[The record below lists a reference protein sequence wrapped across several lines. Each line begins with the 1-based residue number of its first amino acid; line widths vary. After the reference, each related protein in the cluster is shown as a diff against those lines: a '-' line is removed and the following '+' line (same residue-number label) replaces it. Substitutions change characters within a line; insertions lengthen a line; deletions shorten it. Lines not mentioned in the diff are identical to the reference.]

1 MSIRAGVA
9 PRSLLSNGSVR
20 LLASALL
27 CLLLVPYAQSQSSGP
42 ELPNPTPRPARAAH
56 GYLLGPEDE
65 ITIKA
70 IEAEEFSGVNY
81 RVDST
86 GNVRLPMV
94 GSIHCTG
101 LSVEELEQEVAT
113 RLKKFIKNPQVSIR
127 VVELRSRPVSVLG
140 SVKKPGTQQLQ
151 GESSLMEML
160 SLAGGLDDT
169 AGNSV
174 RIMRRIEWG
183 RIPLPNAKDDETGKF
198 SLAEVSVKTIM
209 GARSPETNIAVRPND
224 IITIPR
230 GDFVYVIG
238 EVHRA
243 GGFPLRENEQ
253 FTVLEAL
260 SVAEGLKP
268 TAKPASAKILR
279 VDPGSSNRKEI
290 NVNLQTII
298 AGKQS
303 DITMQPDDILFIPN
317 NLPRSAAL
325 RGLETA
331 IQIGTGIVIWRH

>member
-1 MSIRAGVA
+1 MPTAVA
-9 PRSLLSNGSVR
+9 VTPRPLLLRGRVR
-20 LLASALL
+20 LLAIGVLWLAIVSSMAGQSA
-27 CLLLVPYAQSQSSGP
+27 GP
-42 ELPNPTPRPARAAH
+42 ELPTAVRSART
-56 GYLLGPEDE
+56 GQSYLLGPEDE

-70 IEAEEFSGVNY
+70 MEAEELSGVNY
-81 RVDST
+81 RVDSS
-86 GNVRLPMV
+86 GNVRLPMI
-94 GSIHCTG
+94 GAIHCTG
-101 LSVEELEQEVAT
+101 LTIGELEQEVAK
-113 RLKKFIKNPQVSIR
+113 RLKTYIKNPQVSIR

-140 SVKKPGTQQLQ
+140 AVKKPGTQQLQ
-151 GESSLMEML
+151 GESTLMEML
-160 SLAGGLDDT
+160 SLAGGLDET
-169 AGNSV
+169 AGNTI

-183 RIPLPNAKDDETGKF
+183 RIPLPNAKDDATAQF
-198 SLAEVSVKTIM
+198 SLADLSVKTVM

-224 IITIPR
+224 IITVPR
-230 GDFVYVIG
+230 GDIIYVIG
-238 EVHRA
+238 EVHKA
-243 GGFPLRENEQ
+243 GGFPLREHEQ

-279 VDPGSSNRKEI
+279 VDPASPNRKEI

-303 DITMQPDDILFIPN
+303 DITMQPDDILFVPN

-331 IQIGTGIVIWRH
+331 IQIGTGIVIWRR